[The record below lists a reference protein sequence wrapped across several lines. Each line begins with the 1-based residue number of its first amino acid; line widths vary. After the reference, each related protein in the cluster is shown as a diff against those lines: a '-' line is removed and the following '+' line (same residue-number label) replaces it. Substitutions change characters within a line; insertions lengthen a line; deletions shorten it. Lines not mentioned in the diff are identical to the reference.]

1 MLSTAKT
8 TLPAETL
15 VDQVETRLR
24 EDIINGVWPAGAR
37 LGVEELRC
45 RYATGATPIREA
57 LSRLYAEG
65 IVAMVQN
72 RGFRVP
78 PMTREDLLDISRT
91 RAVIEA
97 AAARD
102 SVEHGDDQWEAQ
114 LVAAFHLLDRR
125 AAGDLVDP
133 MVLQAYYE
141 AHHAFHI
148 ALLAACRAP
157 RLMRLQERLELQHSR
172 YYRRLPL
179 GKVEG
184 EEIDEHRRLLRFA
197 IDRDGPAIAAAL
209 GEHVMLTSRRLDLQL
224 LE

>member
-1 MLSTAKT
+1 M
-8 TLPAETL
+8 PGETL

-37 LGVEELRC
+37 LGIEELRC
-45 RYATGATPIREA
+45 RYGMGATPIREA

-65 IVAMVQN
+65 IVAMLQN

-78 PMTREDLLDISRT
+78 PMTHEDLLDISRT

-102 SVEHGDDQWEAQ
+102 AVEHGDDYWEAQ
-114 LVAAFHLLDRR
+114 LVAAFHVLERR
-125 AAGDLVDP
+125 ATGDLVDR
-133 MVLQAYYE
+133 MRLQGYYE

-148 ALLAACRAP
+148 ALFSACRTP

-179 GKVEG
+179 GNVKG
-184 EEIDEHRRLLRFA
+184 EEIEEHRRLLNLA
-197 IDRDGPAIAAAL
+197 IARDGAGIAAAL
-209 GEHVMLTSRRLDLQL
+209 AEHVMLTSRRLDLAHL
-224 LE
+224 A